1 MDARVFKENS
11 CRQFWLYRLMDDPSP
26 LTIIITFLR
35 NEQATADG
43 ASVQKRKVEKT
54 LHSRFLG
61 SF

>member
-1 MDARVFKENS
+1 
-11 CRQFWLYRLMDDPSP
+11 MDDPSP